1 MKSIFPSQ
9 IKWGR
14 FFFLVL
20 LFANFHIIYAV
31 CKSEEAYPEIS
42 SSSESIILFVSK
54 ETTVSGL
61 EYLHISRPDVKKKER
76 QFTTVK
82 KAKIVKKVLK
92 KTKRKVSKISQKPK
106 IYYTF
111 RNATKSNTFEDNSCS
126 KIVYTFGSGS
136 FNFKSFVKDDLKT
149 IPILIVLLGIFLI
162 NFYKSRILFN
172 YYFSKNFQR
181 PPPVI
186 LSI

>member
-20 LFANFHIIYAV
+20 LFAHFHIIYAV

-42 SSSESIILFVSK
+42 SNSASIILFVSK

-61 EYLHISRPDVKKKER
+61 EYLHISRPDVKKKES
-76 QFTTVK
+76 QFTTAK
-82 KAKIVKKVLK
+82 KAKKVKRVLK
-92 KTKRKVSKISQKPK
+92 KTESKLSKISQKPK
-106 IYYTF
+106 IYYTLS
-111 RNATKSNTFEDNSCS
+111 NATKSNTFEYNSCS

-136 FNFKSFVKDDLKT
+136 FNFKCFVKDDLKT
-149 IPILIVLLGIFLI
+149 ILILIVLLGIFLI
-162 NFYKSRILFN
+162 NFYKSRVFSN

-181 PPPVI
+181 PPPVM